1 MIVSQSQQNNEDNP
15 TNTLIPLPTF
25 KKSGR
30 CPLEPYH
37 LLFHHKESLVEYGAF
52 IKFGK
57 RWLVDEF
64 KFFKWLREHGEKG
77 SHHNYLKH
85 NSYPKD

>member
-64 KFFKWLREHGEKG
+64 KFFDWLREHGEKG
-77 SHHNYLKH
+77 SHHSLQLQ
-85 NSYPKD
+85 

>member
-1 MIVSQSQQNNEDNP
+1 MANQSNQTSTESP
-15 TNTLIPLPTF
+15 KTLIQLPAF
-25 KKSGR
+25 KESGR

-64 KFFKWLREHGEKG
+64 KFFEWLREHGEKG

>member
-1 MIVSQSQQNNEDNP
+1 MANQSNQISTETP
-15 TNTLIPLPTF
+15 NTLISLPAF

-37 LLFHHKESLVEYGAF
+37 LLFHHKESLVEYGAL

-64 KFFKWLREHGEKG
+64 KFFDWLREHGEKG
-77 SHHNYLKH
+77 SHHSLQIQ
-85 NSYPKD
+85 

>member
-1 MIVSQSQQNNEDNP
+1 MANQSNQTSTETP
-15 TNTLIPLPTF
+15 KTLIQLPAF

-52 IKFGK
+52 IYFGK
-57 RWLVDEF
+57 RWLVDES
-64 KFFKWLREHGEKG
+64 KFFEWLREHGEKG
-77 SHHNYLKH
+77 SHHSLQLQ
-85 NSYPKD
+85 

>member
-1 MIVSQSQQNNEDNP
+1 MIVSQSQQNNEENS
-15 TNTLIPLPTF
+15 TNTLITLPTF

-52 IKFGK
+52 IMFGK
-57 RWLVDEF
+57 RWLVYEF
-64 KFFKWLREHGEKG
+64 KFFDWLREHGEKG

-85 NSYPKD
+85 NSYLKD

>member
-1 MIVSQSQQNNEDNP
+1 MANQSNP
-15 TNTLIPLPTF
+15 TSTETPNTLISLPAF

-37 LLFHHKESLVEYGAF
+37 LIFHHKESLEEYGAL

-57 RWLVDEF
+57 RWLVDES
-64 KFFKWLREHGEKG
+64 KFFEWLREHGEKG
-77 SHHNYLKH
+77 SHHSLQLQ
-85 NSYPKD
+85 

>member
-1 MIVSQSQQNNEDNP
+1 MIVSQSQQNNENNP
-15 TNTLIPLPTF
+15 ANPLIPLPAF

-52 IKFGK
+52 ITWRERFSPFLVILLMKNI
-57 RWLVDEF
+57 WLTIMS
-64 KFFKWLREHGEKG
+64 G
-77 SHHNYLKH
+77 
-85 NSYPKD
+85 

>member
-1 MIVSQSQQNNEDNP
+1 MANQSNP
-15 TNTLIPLPTF
+15 TSTETPNTLISLPAF

-37 LLFHHKESLVEYGAF
+37 LLFHHKESLVEYGAL

-64 KFFKWLREHGEKG
+64 KFFDWLREHGEKG
-77 SHHNYLKH
+77 SHHSLQLQ
-85 NSYPKD
+85 

>member
-1 MIVSQSQQNNEDNP
+1 MTASQLQQNNEENP
-15 TNTLIPLPTF
+15 TNTLIPLPAF

-64 KFFKWLREHGEKG
+64 KFFEWLREHGEKG

-85 NSYPKD
+85 NSYLKD

>member
-1 MIVSQSQQNNEDNP
+1 MANQSNP
-15 TNTLIPLPTF
+15 TSTETPNTLIPLPIF

-37 LLFHHKESLVEYGAF
+37 LLFHHKESLVESGAF

-64 KFFKWLREHGEKG
+64 KFFDWLREHGEKG
-77 SHHNYLKH
+77 SHHNYSKH
-85 NSYPKD
+85 NSYLKD

>member
-1 MIVSQSQQNNEDNP
+1 MANQSNP
-15 TNTLIPLPTF
+15 TSTETPNTLIPLPTF
-25 KKSGR
+25 KKSDR

-37 LLFHHKESLVEYGAF
+37 LLFHHKESLVEYGAL

-64 KFFKWLREHGEKG
+64 KFFDWLRENGEKG
-77 SHHNYLKH
+77 SHHIL
-85 NSYPKD
+85 

>member
-1 MIVSQSQQNNEDNP
+1 MANQSNQTSTETP
-15 TNTLIPLPTF
+15 KTLIQLPAF

-64 KFFKWLREHGEKG
+64 KFFDWLREHG
-77 SHHNYLKH
+77 
-85 NSYPKD
+85 

>member
-1 MIVSQSQQNNEDNP
+1 MANQSNQTSTENP
-15 TNTLIPLPTF
+15 NTLIPLPTF

-57 RWLVDEF
+57 RWLVDES
-64 KFFKWLREHGEKG
+64 KFFDWLREHGEKG
-77 SHHNYLKH
+77 SHHSLHPIKKNI
-85 NSYPKD
+85 

>member
-1 MIVSQSQQNNEDNP
+1 MANQSNQTSTETP
-15 TNTLIPLPTF
+15 KTLIQLPAF

-37 LLFHHKESLVEYGAF
+37 LLFHHKESLVEYGAL

-57 RWLVDEF
+57 RWLVDES
-64 KFFKWLREHGEKG
+64 KFFEWLREHGEKG
-77 SHHNYLKH
+77 SHHSLQLQ
-85 NSYPKD
+85 

>member
-25 KKSGR
+25 KNSCR

-37 LLFHHKESLVEYGAF
+37 LLFHHKQSLVEYGAF

-57 RWLVDEF
+57 RWLVDEA
-64 KFFKWLREHGEKG
+64 KFFDWLREHGEKG
-77 SHHNYLKH
+77 SHHIL
-85 NSYPKD
+85 

>member
-1 MIVSQSQQNNEDNP
+1 MANQSNQTSTETP
-15 TNTLIPLPTF
+15 KTLIQLPAF

-37 LLFHHKESLVEYGAF
+37 LLFHHKESLVEYGAL

-64 KFFKWLREHGEKG
+64 KFFDWLREHGEKG
-77 SHHNYLKH
+77 SHHSLQLQ
-85 NSYPKD
+85 